1 MRGADEN
8 DFFSIRRRQT
18 QDATFEVNLRGRASV
33 EIEFEYRQASVS
45 GFKGDLRR
53 GIGGG
58 GRHADD
64 ARGLLG
70 KARASLI
77 VSSLLLTVFVFILL

>member
-1 MRGADEN
+1 M
-8 DFFSIRRRQT
+8 
-18 QDATFEVNLRGRASV
+18 
-33 EIEFEYRQASVS
+33 S

-64 ARGLLG
+64 VRGLLG